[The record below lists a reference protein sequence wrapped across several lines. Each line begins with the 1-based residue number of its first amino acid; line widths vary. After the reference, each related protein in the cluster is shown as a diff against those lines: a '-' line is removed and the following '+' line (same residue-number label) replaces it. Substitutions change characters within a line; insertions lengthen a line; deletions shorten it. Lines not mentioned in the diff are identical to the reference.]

1 MEFIQLTNPQNDIN
15 IHDISFDFYGKRF
28 ATCSTDA
35 KIKIWDKGGDQQQQQ
50 QADNNNWNSTEITDC
65 HNGSIW
71 RLSWA
76 HPEYGNLIASCSE
89 DRSIKIWEE
98 QVGITRSHNE
108 SRDRWLMKAQLS
120 DSKKAVNDVKFAPRH
135 MGLKVASASGDG
147 LVRIYEA
154 PDVFSLNYWQLLV
167 IIIII
172 MIIIV
177 IYLSHK
183 NNNLIFVNSCI
194 IY

>member
-15 IHDISFDFYGKRF
+15 IHDIAFDFYGKRF

-35 KIKIWDKGGDQQQQQ
+35 KIKIWDK
-50 QADNNNWNSTEITDC
+50 ADDDEGNNWKSTEITDC

-98 QVGITRSHNE
+98 QVGVTRSHNDQ
-108 SRDRWLMKAQLS
+108 SRDRWIMKAQLS
-120 DSKKAVNDVKFAPRH
+120 DSKLKAVNDVKFAPRH

-147 LVRIYEA
+147 VVRIYEA
-154 PDVFSLNYWQLLV
+154 PDVFSLNYWQLQV
-167 IIIII
+167 PRMIQYII
-172 MIIIV
+172 MLTTT
-177 IYLSHK
+177 LS
-183 NNNLIFVNSCI
+183 L
-194 IY
+194 